1 MVIFVFSEGFQ
12 RLLSALP
19 NRLIRE
25 IYRIE
30 KTDGGIEK
38 RLSEIRMRRDRPASL
53 TLRDKNLIL
62 PILCTEA
69 ELSDTLSVFCQGSL
83 YAFRDTLTEGF
94 VTTKDGYR
102 VGIAARAV
110 TESGR
115 VTGLRE
121 VSGLCIRIHHTVK
134 GAGDEAYDLFFRL
147 GGHAGILVYSPPG
160 VGKTTLLRDL
170 AIRLSSGKS
179 PLRVAVIDERG
190 ELSMEGG
197 VLLDVLVGFPK
208 PVGIGI
214 ALRTLSP
221 EVVLCDEIGNES
233 EASAIL
239 EMQNT
244 GVPLIATA
252 HASSFNDVLRRPPLK
267 RLVDGGVFRGFL
279 LLSRT
284 KTGVKA
290 TEEGEEVALA

>member
-1 MVIFVFSEGFQ
+1 MFSEGFQ

-19 NRLIRE
+19 NRLMRE
-25 IYRIE
+25 IYRVE
-30 KTDGGIEK
+30 KTVGGIED
-38 RLSEIRMRRDRPASL
+38 RLSEIRMRRSRPASL
-53 TLRDKNLIL
+53 TLRDKNLVL
-62 PILCTEA
+62 PISCTEE
-69 ELSDTLSVFCQGSL
+69 ELSDALSVFCQGSL

-110 TESGR
+110 TDGGR

-121 VSGLCIRIHHTVK
+121 VTGLCIRIHHTVK
-134 GAGDEAYDLFFRL
+134 GAGDAAHDLFFRL
-147 GGHAGILVYSPPG
+147 GGRCGILVYSSPG

-170 AIRLSSGKS
+170 AVRLSSGKT

-190 ELSMEGG
+190 ELSTEGG

-208 PVGIGI
+208 PIGIGI

-221 EVVLCDEIGNES
+221 EVILCDEIGNER
-233 EASAIL
+233 EAAAIL
-239 EMQNT
+239 EMQNA

-252 HASSFNDVLRRPPLK
+252 HASSFAEVLRRPPLK
-267 RLVDGGVFRGFL
+267 RLIDGGVFRGFL

-284 KTGVKA
+284 ENGVKA
-290 TEEGEEVALA
+290 TEEGEGVPLA